1 MSGTVLAS
9 HNQPL
14 KTWIV
19 FMYFMGL
26 NLSTRQIAQELN
38 LNGIVNLLECKDGSE
53 EIAPPMGAMKR
64 KSSGDY

>member
-1 MSGTVLAS
+1 
-9 HNQPL
+9 
-14 KTWIV
+14 
-19 FMYFMGL
+19 MYFMGL